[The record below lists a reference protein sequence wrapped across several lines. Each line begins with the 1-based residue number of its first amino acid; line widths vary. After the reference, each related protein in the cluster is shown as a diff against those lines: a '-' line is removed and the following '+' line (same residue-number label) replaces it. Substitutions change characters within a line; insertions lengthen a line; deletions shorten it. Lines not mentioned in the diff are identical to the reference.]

1 MIILLLCEPRSGST
15 NLAHWFNSN
24 KNFTVLQEPLNKNGL
39 NFKKKIPP
47 HMWEYNTNHLLI
59 KEIYNQ
65 NANLEELINLSDKV
79 ILLYRIDVKEQL
91 DSWLVASETNQ
102 WSSEWISNRIVIT
115 NKDMKVDYFNKLKS
129 GFKNDY
135 LNNPKFF
142 NISYEELY
150 NGDGIK
156 KVINYLNIDSVEN
169 KDFPYGKKYK
179 ISAGKPI
186 KLI

>member
-1 MIILLLCEPRSGST
+1 MIILILAEPRSGST

-24 KNFTVLQEPLNKNGL
+24 KNFTVLQEPLNKSGL
-39 NFKKKIPP
+39 NFKNNIPP
-47 HMWEYNTNHLLI
+47 HEWEYNTNHLLI

-65 NANLEELINLSDKV
+65 NVNLEELINLADKV
-79 ILLYRIDVKEQL
+79 ILLYRIDVEQQL
-91 DSWLVASETNQ
+91 DSWLVASETNR
-102 WSSEWISNRIVIT
+102 WNSEWISNRIVIT

-135 LNNPKFF
+135 LNNSKFF

-150 NGDGIK
+150 SDNGIE
-156 KVINYLNIDSVEN
+156 KVIDYLNMDELEN
-169 KDFPYGKKYK
+169 KNFPYGHKYR
-179 ISAGKPI
+179 INSKPN